1 MVNYN
6 KILQIPDKVRTD
18 DSAAPLPALRAAAVL
33 QVLGQGDAD
42 HEVQPEQARAGLRRL
57 LRPPHPRRGRGREPI
72 LILHF
77 HFTR

>member
-1 MVNYN
+1 MNYN
-6 KILQIPDKVRTD
+6 KISQIPDKIRTD
-18 DSAAPLPALRAAAVL
+18 DAAAPLPALRAAAVL
-33 QVLGQGDAD
+33 QVLRQGDAD

-57 LRPPHPRRGRGREPI
+57 LRPPHPRRGRGGKPI

>member
-1 MVNYN
+1 MT
-6 KILQIPDKVRTD
+6 IIHISFPEQVRSD
-18 DSAAPLPALRAAAVL
+18 HQKAPLSPLWSPAVL
-33 QVLGQGDAD
+33 QVLRQGDAD

-57 LRPPHPRRGRGREPI
+57 LRPPHPRRGRGGKPI